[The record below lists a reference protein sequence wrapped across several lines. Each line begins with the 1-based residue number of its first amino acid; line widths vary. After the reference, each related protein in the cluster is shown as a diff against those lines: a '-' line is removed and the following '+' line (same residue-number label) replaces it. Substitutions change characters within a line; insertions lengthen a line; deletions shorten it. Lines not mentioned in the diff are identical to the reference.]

1 MICKKEVNE
10 MTLKE
15 ALKKVTKENRAY
27 FHYKFPDTRFN
38 QTAQPKTEQ
47 EFLASVARK
56 TMNSFMDWEKTLEY
70 AHLVALYLQSRQMDA
85 LQKIYK
91 VVEIKALEGDDKA
104 IAMLLKLNKEI
115 NAIIKGFST
124 VQDAEEEDDGL
135 EI

>member
-27 FHYKFPDTRFN
+27 FHYKFPDTRFY
-38 QTAQPKTEQ
+38 QEVQPKTEQ
-47 EFLASVARK
+47 EFLASVNRK
-56 TMNSFMDWEKTLEY
+56 TMSGFKDWEKTLEY
-70 AHLVALYLQSRQMDA
+70 AHLVALYLQSTQMDS

-91 VVEIKALEGDDKA
+91 VVEIKALEGDDKV
-104 IAMLLKLNKEI
+104 IATLLKLNKEI
-115 NAIIKGFST
+115 NLMIKGFST
-124 VQDAEEEDDGL
+124 VQDVEEEDDGL